1 MSPAAALWR
10 ARLAERLAD
19 VEYAAAWALVSRLPE
34 PLVTAAFRAG
44 ADLAARRGGGGVDRL
59 RSNLARVRPGA
70 GPAELDVLVRDGM
83 RSYARYW
90 QEAFRLPSMDPAAVH
105 AAMHPHVRGIGPSLT
120 TLESGRGVIYALPH
134 AGNWDVAGL
143 YMVREL
149 ARLGLEPAITTVV
162 QRLSPESL
170 YRRFVDYRSSLG
182 FEVVAADDGRAAHRA
197 LTRRLAAGGVVCL
210 IADRD
215 LSGTGVPVDFCGA
228 PARLPAGPARLALLT
243 GAALHPAYA
252 TFTPDAWGARVGP
265 EIAVPDR
272 ASVPAAVQ
280 ALAVEF
286 ASMIAA
292 KPEDWHMLQP
302 IWTADLPAPARP
314 GPATAEPAGPPRAP
328 VVERAR

>member
-1 MSPAAALWR
+1 MSPGTSR

-19 VEYAAAWALVSRLPE
+19 VEYAVAWALLRRLPE

-44 ADLAARRGGGGVDRL
+44 ADLAARRGGDGVARL
-59 RSNLARVRPGA
+59 RAHLSRVRPDA
-70 GPAELDVLVRDGM
+70 GPAELDRLVRDGM

-90 QEAFRLPSMDPAAVH
+90 QEAFRLPAMDPDAVH
-105 AAMHPHVRGIGPSLT
+105 AAMAPHVRGIEGSLA
-120 TLESGRGVIYALPH
+120 TLASGRGVVYALPH

-162 QRLSPESL
+162 QRLRPESL
-170 YRRFVDYRSSLG
+170 YRRFVDYRRALG

-215 LSGTGVPVDFCGA
+215 LTGTGIGVAFCGA

-252 TFTPDAWGARVGP
+252 TFTPDAWAVQVGP
-265 EIAVPDR
+265 EIPVPDR
-272 ASVPAAVQ
+272 GSLPGAVQ
-280 ALAVEF
+280 ALATEF
-286 ASMIAA
+286 GAMIAA

-302 IWTADLPAPARP
+302 IWTADLPAPDAPGRP
-314 GPATAEPAGPPRAP
+314 VAAEPAR
-328 VVERAR
+328 